1 MARPRSFDTGEVV
14 EAAKQVFWDR
24 GYHGTAIEDLERS
37 TKLNRSSLYW
47 TFGDKRALFLQAL
60 SAYLDGFISPR
71 LAPMERAD
79 AGLDDIGRFFGGL
92 AELFRSDETTARRGC
107 LMVNS
112 IAEFEGREDQLEGQ
126 AELFRDRL
134 YRAFANAL
142 TRSVDLAR
150 LDQRARLLTSA
161 TLGVWLAARIA
172 PADAAQTC
180 DAWIAQVQAWQ
191 AETVV
196 DRHAMRS
203 PAQCAQPRGDLP
215 RSPW

>member
-1 MARPRSFDTGEVV
+1 MPRPRSFDTDEVV
-14 EAAKQVFWDR
+14 EAAKHVFWDR

-47 TFGDKRALFLQAL
+47 AFGGKRALFLQAL

-79 AGLDDIGRFFGGL
+79 AGLDDIVGFFRGL
-92 AELFRSDETTARRGC
+92 GEHFRADETSARRGC

-112 IAEFEGREDQLEGQ
+112 IAEFEGREVQLEGR

-134 YRAFANAL
+134 NGAFTSAL
-142 TRSVDLAR
+142 AASADRELV
-150 LDQRARLLTSA
+150 DQRARLLTSA

-172 PADAAQTC
+172 PGDAARTC
-180 DAWIAQVQAWQ
+180 DAWIAQIQAWQ
-191 AETVV
+191 ADVGELT
-196 DRHAMRS
+196 R
-203 PAQCAQPRGDLP
+203 
-215 RSPW
+215 